1 LRPSTIHEVKYTS
14 VVATRV
20 RTDPATQAW
29 KQMMRLVWAH
39 RGRFIEGVGEL
50 GLSPMQAHALRFLE
64 RPVPMSELAE
74 TLWCDASNVTGIVDR
89 LESRGLVE
97 RRASSGDRRVKL
109 LCLTDEGE
117 ALRARVVERMEQPPP
132 ELAALEADEQRLLAD
147 LLART
152 LDRRGD

>member
-1 LRPSTIHEVKYTS
+1 
-14 VVATRV
+14 VATRV

-39 RGRFIEGVGEL
+39 RGRFIESVGEL

-64 RPVPMSELAE
+64 RPLPMSELAE
-74 TLWCDASNVTGIVDR
+74 SLWCDASNVTGIVDR

-97 RRASSGDRRVKL
+97 RRASSDDRRVKL

-117 ALRARVVERMEQPPP
+117 SLRARLVERMEQPPP
-132 ELAALEADEQRLLAD
+132 ELAALEVEEQRQLAD
-147 LLART
+147 LLAR
-152 LDRRGD
+152 LLGPREH

>member
-1 LRPSTIHEVKYTS
+1 
-14 VVATRV
+14 VATSV

-29 KQMMRLVWAH
+29 KQMMRLVWSH
-39 RGRFIEGVGEL
+39 RGRFIESIGEL

-64 RPVPMSELAE
+64 RPVPMNELAE

-97 RRASSGDRRVKL
+97 RRASSDDRRVKL

-132 ELAALEADEQRLLAD
+132 ELASLEAGEQRQLAE

-152 LDRRGD
+152 LGRP